1 MKQKDKDLP
10 EFVEPMSKEKIILWQ
25 ITVQISG
32 FNDEAILLK
41 FIFIINSPTL
51 PLPPKH
57 FQLPLLI
64 YHTAFN

>member
-1 MKQKDKDLP
+1 MKLKDKDLP
-10 EFVEPMSKEKIILWQ
+10 EFVESMSKEKIILWQ

-32 FNDEAILLK
+32 FNDEVILLK

-57 FQLPLLI
+57 FQFPLLI

>member
-1 MKQKDKDLP
+1 MKLKDKDLP
-10 EFVEPMSKEKIILWQ
+10 EFVEPMNKEKIILWQ

-51 PLPPKH
+51 LLPPKH
-57 FQLPLLI
+57 F
-64 YHTAFN
+64 

>member
-1 MKQKDKDLP
+1 MKLKDKDLP
-10 EFVEPMSKEKIILWQ
+10 EFVEPMNKEKIILWQ

-57 FQLPLLI
+57 F
-64 YHTAFN
+64 